1 MTRDECAQPGGAMLL
16 VEGDVGLVGADEIGG
31 GLDDGDVDTQS
42 APSRCAARVVGA
54 VSIRFA
60 WSQPAPE
67 LLWHALDLAVQPD
80 TEQACA
86 PPASAAAA
94 AR

>member
-1 MTRDECAQPGGAMLL
+1 MLL

-31 GLDDGDVDTQS
+31 GLDDGDVVLSQRRLN
-42 APSRCAARVVGA
+42 APLAFVGA

-80 TEQACA
+80 TEQRARLLPA
-86 PPASAAAA
+86 PPQPLVERLGAVTL
-94 AR
+94 